1 MNNQTISCVRRILS
15 VFVCFSFLSNA
26 LVIAHAETE
35 ENATHM
41 EDLNTMTIANK
52 ADDAFRCDRYFP
64 PFFQEDYPNVLYGS
78 GTVSDNGCSITAMA
92 IVATFLT
99 GHEYYPDELA
109 RYFGGKAENNIARLE
124 IAADALQL
132 NWERAINFDHVQ
144 EALRNGKIVIQLVNS
159 RSMFTG
165 SQHFI
170 ILTGI
175 TNDDH
180 IKVIDPSSHN
190 KNNWYMEQA
199 FENGFT
205 IADILTGY
213 DGAWIFTPNYDP
225 QNTFVYF
232 EEPLDT
238 SNPRYPDI
246 QLNKEEIE
254 LLAKLVWVEAR
265 GECADG
271 QQAVAEIV
279 LNRMAAADFP
289 NDLHSVVF
297 AQEQFVTKQF
307 DKAEP
312 FQAIYDAIDHA
323 IYGPYVLPTDVV
335 FYARKPHNSNI
346 WGAIGGHIFCY
357 RAE

>member
-1 MNNQTISCVRRILS
+1 
-15 VFVCFSFLSNA
+15 
-26 LVIAHAETE
+26 
-35 ENATHM
+35 
-41 EDLNTMTIANK
+41 
-52 ADDAFRCDRYFP
+52 
-64 PFFQEDYPNVLYGS
+64 
-78 GTVSDNGCSITAMA
+78 
-92 IVATFLT
+92 
-99 GHEYYPDELA
+99 
-109 RYFGGKAENNIARLE
+109 
-124 IAADALQL
+124 
-132 NWERAINFDHVQ
+132 
-144 EALRNGKIVIQLVNS
+144 
-159 RSMFTG
+159 MFTG

-180 IKVIDPSSHN
+180 IMVIDPSSHN
-190 KNNWYMEQA
+190 SNNWYMEQA
-199 FENGFT
+199 FETGFT
-205 IADILTGY
+205 ISDILTGY

-225 QNTFVYF
+225 QKTFVYY

-238 SNPRYPDI
+238 SNPRFPDI

-335 FYARKPHNSNI
+335 YYARKPHNSNI
-346 WGAIGGHIFCY
+346 WGKIGGHSFCY